1 MNKIEVNL
9 AESKEYD
16 WIVNLFVNSE
26 PWITFGLTPEK
37 CMTTCND
44 TQYHVYIAKSGSI
57 NCGAIIVHPLGLA
70 SSPYIKSIAV
80 AKEYQGYGV
89 GRALIDYV
97 EKLYIEK
104 SKHIFLCVSSFN
116 LNAQKFYEHI
126 GYTAVGEFKDFIIKS
141 KSEILMHKNIE

>member
-1 MNKIEVNL
+1 MNKIYVLL

-37 CMTTCND
+37 FMATCND
-44 TQYHVYIAKSGSI
+44 PQYNVYIAKSRSI

-80 AKEYQGYGV
+80 
-89 GRALIDYV
+89 
-97 EKLYIEK
+97 
-104 SKHIFLCVSSFN
+104 SKGISGLWSRTCIN
-116 LNAQKFYEHI
+116 
-126 GYTAVGEFKDFIIKS
+126 
-141 KSEILMHKNIE
+141 